1 MELSKVLSM
10 LRLEEDIPSLNHV
23 FLKYA
28 AHLGY
33 KDCAYVRFFPEMTI
47 LHKSGVDQSIL
58 KYYSLYLD
66 LVRSACQRSREPF
79 FWSEITQM
87 PWVRRD
93 QRKRLEGICKHGP
106 YGDLIVPLHGPCG
119 EFAAVAFASSRDRA
133 GTSHETLHLL
143 LLSCIQFH
151 ISHSALRQEV
161 VDTDLITLTPREEEI
176 MQWCMM
182 GKSRPVIAML
192 VNSAEKTVEWHLGRI
207 YRKLGTSCRVTSV
220 VKAMQLGLI
229 GSVLYAPV
237 T

>member
-1 MELSKVLSM
+1 MELSKVMST
-10 LRLEEDIPSLNHV
+10 LRREEDIPSLNRA
-23 FLKYA
+23 FSRYTT
-28 AHLGY
+28 HLGY
-33 KDCAYVRFFPEMTI
+33 KDFAYVIYSPETLI
-47 LHKSGVDQSIL
+47 LHESGIDQSIL
-58 KYYSLYLD
+58 EYYSPCLD
-66 LVRSACQRSREPF
+66 LVRSACQRSRVPF

-133 GTSHETLHLL
+133 GTPHETLQLL

-151 ISHSALRQEV
+151 ISHGALRQEM

-176 MQWCMM
+176 MHWCMM

-220 VKAMQLGLI
+220 VKVMQLGLI
-229 GSVLYAPV
+229 GSAPFAPG